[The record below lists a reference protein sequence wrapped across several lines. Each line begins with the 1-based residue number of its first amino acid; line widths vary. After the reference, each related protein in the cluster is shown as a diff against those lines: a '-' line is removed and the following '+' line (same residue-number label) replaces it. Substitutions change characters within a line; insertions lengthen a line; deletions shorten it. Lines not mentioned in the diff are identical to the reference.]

1 MKTLKLVK
9 TGKLIQVENGL
20 AHGMIE
26 RGEAVLVK
34 VEDPHTTGF
43 HRDPQAKEIAKAPH
57 DKMMSKGRNKVTTK

>member
-26 RGEAVLVK
+26 RGEAVLVTK
-34 VEDPHTTGF
+34 ELVK
-43 HRDPQAKEIAKAPH
+43 PQN
-57 DKMMSKGRNKVTTK
+57 DKMMSKDRSKVKTK

>member
-1 MKTLKLVK
+1 M
-9 TGKLIQVENGL
+9 ENGL